1 MTTAASDD
9 RPLVLIID
17 EEETARDLYG
27 HWFLLHGFQV
37 ACAVGVSGVWWALRR
52 ERPQLIITDLQ
63 ARDLTFRN
71 LIARLQC
78 DERTRC
84 IPVLVVTSSWDPQV
98 LDDVKAVGATAILPK
113 WGDFDLLQSW
123 VVALSTYCPLRGPD
137 GYAGDA

>member
-1 MTTAASDD
+1 MTSATSDG

-27 HWFLLHGFQV
+27 HWFHLHGFQV

-52 ERPQLIITDLQ
+52 ERPQLIITDLR
-63 ARDLTFRN
+63 ARDLTFNN

-78 DERTRC
+78 EESTRC
-84 IPVLVVTSSWDPQV
+84 IPVLVVTSSCDPQV
-98 LDDVKAVGATAILPK
+98 LDDVKAAGAVAALPK

-123 VVALSTYCPLRGPD
+123 VAALSG
-137 GYAGDA
+137 